1 LKQHNFIIF
10 GCISVKLDNK
20 VCVIVEQLFLQNSVQ
35 KLACTAEMSTE
46 VAGGY
51 CFIFPC
57 M

>member
-1 LKQHNFIIF
+1 
-10 GCISVKLDNK
+10 

-35 KLACTAEMSTE
+35 KLACTTEMSTE